1 MGLTSFDMTE
11 IKLRRGD
18 DVTKALRRLK
28 KALGR
33 ERLFDELRK
42 RRHFEKPS
50 ASARK
55 KQKEARFN
63 AMLRQRHADL

>member
-1 MGLTSFDMTE
+1 MTE

-18 DVTKALRRLK
+18 DVGKALRRLK

-33 ERLFDELRK
+33 ERLFDELKK
-42 RRHFEKPS
+42 RRHFQKPS
-50 ASARK
+50 DYLRK

-63 AMLRQRHADL
+63 AMLRQRHADQ